1 MTLRDIYMTTREVV
15 QDLLVKLPDVDGT
28 KDISVDGIGRSISQT
43 CLCFVIANRVK
54 YRLVEDGPHFFELF
68 MTRGGFFNPG
78 MNGQVNHEPK
88 EFVKWILLLGPGL
101 QSWQKL
107 SVNHGKAIE
116 GNLLCYQE
124 VDASDE
130 STSDGGESQ
139 NAAW

>member
-1 MTLRDIYMTTREVV
+1 
-15 QDLLVKLPDVDGT
+15 
-28 KDISVDGIGRSISQT
+28 
-43 CLCFVIANRVK
+43 
-54 YRLVEDGPHFFELF
+54 
-68 MTRGGFFNPG
+68 MTRGGFFKPG

-88 EFVKWILLLGPGL
+88 EFVKWILLLGLGL